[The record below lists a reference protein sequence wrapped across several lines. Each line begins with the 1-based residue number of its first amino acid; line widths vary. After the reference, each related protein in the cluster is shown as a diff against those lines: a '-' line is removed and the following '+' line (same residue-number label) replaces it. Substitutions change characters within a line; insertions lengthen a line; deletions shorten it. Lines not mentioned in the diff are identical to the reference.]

1 MELRDQAERRQS
13 ILLDEPVNILHDSYI
28 LSFKLSNLV
37 ASAVPIDVYVR
48 LRGFEADSP
57 LILFRDFEN
66 RMKEDLKLN
75 LVFTLEKD
83 IGSIL
88 QIDIAFDVCDVEDDV
103 MVARS
108 VLINFAFF
116 TVYVYSK
123 HMYSI
128 TEVELRNA
136 LRIDDDDLARGAIDE
151 NVFIANRGTAA
162 RIGPGRKTSLTLL

>member
-108 VLINFAFF
+108 VFMNCL
-116 TVYVYSK
+116 TVY
-123 HMYSI
+123 
-128 TEVELRNA
+128 
-136 LRIDDDDLARGAIDE
+136 
-151 NVFIANRGTAA
+151 
-162 RIGPGRKTSLTLL
+162 